1 MKAGIVAYFMLATY
15 KKLLIIFFL
24 FTPDIVS
31 SQEWKPHSTDLN
43 LLHYTVWDTL
53 QELVCEGRCEPYA
66 NLEDLQIVITLTDKW
81 YDLDIRQPE
90 SNKKFEQSSRNAR
103 KPIAVP
109 VRR

>member
-1 MKAGIVAYFMLATY
+1 
-15 KKLLIIFFL
+15 
-24 FTPDIVS
+24 
-31 SQEWKPHSTDLN
+31 LN
-43 LLHYTVWDTL
+43 LLYYSVWDIL
-53 QELVCEGRCEPYA
+53 QQLVCEGRRELYA
-66 NLEDLQIVITLTDKW
+66 NVKDLQIVITLTDKW